1 MKARIKEIVDNRWL
15 IFTLRLVLGGIF
27 IAASVGKIPHQAE
40 FINTVTSYGIL
51 PDNLAHA
58 YGLILPWA
66 ELSIGCCLVLGIFSR
81 LASALSIPLILSF
94 IIASAYALFHTVED
108 SCGCFGQ
115 LIPISHSTSLVID
128 AVMLIMAVPL
138 VLHKAEFLSIGTL
151 LSRLKLGS
159 GRRRRFVFEKGS
171 KFAVVALAVL
181 AIGMPLLYSAPTSQP
196 PAPPIISYS
205 SSSFS
210 FAATEGGSNPLSQTL
225 ELWNSGDGALN
236 WSVSEDATWL
246 SLDPISGSS
255 TGEHGFVT
263 VSVNISGMAAGDYD
277 AAITISAPGAT
288 NTPQTVPVSLTVSSP
303 TPEPAITYSP
313 SGFSFT
319 ATKGGSNPSSQT
331 LEIWNSGN
339 GTLNWSVSED
349 ATWLSLDPIS
359 GSSTGEHDAVT
370 VSVNISGMDAG
381 DYNATITITAEG
393 ATNTPQTVP
402 VSLTVNQRPNQPS
415 NILPAAGATGVSL
428 TPTLSSS
435 DFSDPDPGDTHAAS
449 RWQVATGCTC
459 NPTIVFDTERDT
471 VNLITITIPPEEE
484 LEPGKTYHWRV
495 QYQDN
500 HGAWSEWSDWTSFT
514 TGTGS

>member
-115 LIPISHSTSLVID
+115 LIPISHSTSLAID

-151 LSRLKLGS
+151 LSRLKLDA

-263 VSVNISGMAAGDYD
+263 VSVNISGMAAGDYN
-277 AAITISAPGAT
+277 AAITISAP
-288 NTPQTVPVSLTVSSP
+288 
-303 TPEPAITYSP
+303 
-313 SGFSFT
+313 
-319 ATKGGSNPSSQT
+319 
-331 LEIWNSGN
+331 
-339 GTLNWSVSED
+339 D
-349 ATWLSLDPIS
+349 
-359 GSSTGEHDAVT
+359 
-370 VSVNISGMDAG
+370 
-381 DYNATITITAEG
+381 

-402 VSLTVNQRPNQPS
+402 VSLTVNQPPKRPS
-415 NILPAAGATGVSL
+415 YISPAAGATGLSL

-449 RWQVATGCTC
+449 QWQVAKGCTC
-459 NPTIVFDTERDT
+459 NIVFDKIDT
-471 VNLITITIPPEEE
+471 DNLTRLEIPPEKK
-484 LEPGKTYHWRV
+484 LDPSNRYYWHVRH
-495 QYQDN
+495 QDN